1 MSYGNRTPTFEE
13 LRLRRAEILHVAHMR
28 RASRIA
34 VFGSVARGDARSDSD
49 LDLLADFDEGASL
62 LDHVGLIQD
71 LEQLLGVRVDLVS
84 RRTLGDRDEL
94 IRAEA
99 VEL

>member
-1 MSYGNRTPTFEE
+1 MAERAPTFEE
-13 LRLRRAEILHVAHMR
+13 LRLRREEILQVAHKR

-34 VFGSVARGDARSDSD
+34 MFGSVARGETRSDSD
-49 LDLLADFDEGASL
+49 LDLLADFDEDASL

-71 LEQLLGVRVDLVS
+71 LEQLLGVRVDVVS
-84 RRTLGDRDEL
+84 RRALGDLDER